1 MAHGVGTGA
10 AGAPSR
16 QLSSRR
22 KSRARRSKRRSFTTR
37 STRSMESWFE
47 TSAPLVPSHEGSL
60 VVLKK
65 LSFCDHAMNQSM
77 GKDDAR
83 SMKNQPRM

>member
-1 MAHGVGTGA
+1 
-10 AGAPSR
+10 
-16 QLSSRR
+16 
-22 KSRARRSKRRSFTTR
+22 
-37 STRSMESWFE
+37 MESWFE